1 MTLQLPIETVNQV
14 LGYLGTRPYQE
25 VFHLIQAIQEAA
37 KPKDA
42 EHAKSIRTSRTQML
56 KDCDWTQ
63 VADSTVNKATW
74 ATYRQAL
81 RDVPAQ
87 SGFPWTI
94 TWPDAP

>member
-42 EHAKSIRTSRTQML
+42 
-56 KDCDWTQ
+56 
-63 VADSTVNKATW
+63 
-74 ATYRQAL
+74 
-81 RDVPAQ
+81 PAVEE
-87 SGFPWTI
+87 
-94 TWPDAP
+94 